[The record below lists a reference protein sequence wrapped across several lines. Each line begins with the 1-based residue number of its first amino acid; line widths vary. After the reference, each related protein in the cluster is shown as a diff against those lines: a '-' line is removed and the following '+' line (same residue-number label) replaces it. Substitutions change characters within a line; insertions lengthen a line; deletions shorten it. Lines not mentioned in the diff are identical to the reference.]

1 MTDPTNDT
9 AVSGDEGDVVTFSCT
24 ARGVPVPSIT
34 WSNAASDGITINI
47 TSPMEDSEGYISI
60 TSTLTISGVMRDDN
74 GSYACNATNTIMDSV
89 EMETRTFTL
98 AVNCKFVV
106 CVSNSYAI
114 VEPCHPNNF
123 SGPTIP

>member
-34 WSNAASDGITINI
+34 WSNLTSDRITINV
-47 TSPMEDSEGYISI
+47 TSPTADSEEYISI

-74 GSYACNATNTIMDSV
+74 GSYVCNATNTIMDSV

-98 AVNCKFVV
+98 TVNCKSVV
-106 CVSNSYAI
+106 LVIAML
-114 VEPCHPNNF
+114 VTVDHPNN
-123 SGPTIP
+123 SLVQ